1 MRVAWSGARSPCCAA
16 SALPTPTGDLMTKDL
31 NSTGRWLRRIKQGL
45 ASEPQDR
52 EELLTVL
59 HEAGERGLVDSDAL
73 SMIEGVL
80 EVSEAQV
87 RDIMVPRAQM
97 VFVRRHERAA
107 VILPKVVESGH
118 SRFPVMDED
127 RDDIVGILL
136 AKDLLRLSVEKHER
150 FDIREFMRPALF
162 VPESK
167 RLNVLLREFRRNR
180 NHMAIVVDE
189 YGGVSGLVTIEDVI
203 EQIVGE
209 IDDEYDVDDDLNIR
223 RDAERQ
229 FTVRGVT
236 RIAEFN
242 EYFGARL
249 SEEEGFDTVA
259 GLLMKE
265 FGRLPRRGDAATIDG
280 FEFRVT
286 RADRRRIDA
295 LRVVPP
301 QDVIPPEE
309 RLSDGES

>member
-1 MRVAWSGARSPCCAA
+1 MA
-16 SALPTPTGDLMTKDL
+16 KDL
-31 NSTGRWLRRIKQGL
+31 NATGRWLKKIAQGFVG
-45 ASEPQDR
+45 EPQDR
-52 EELLTVL
+52 TELVALL
-59 HEAGERGLVDSDAL
+59 RQASQRGLVDADAL
-73 SMIEGVL
+73 SMLEGVL
-80 EVSEAQV
+80 EVGDLQV
-87 RDIMVPRAQM
+87 RDIMIPRAQM
-97 VFVRRHERAA
+97 VFVRRDDPFAKL
-107 VILPKVVESGH
+107 LPVVVESGH

-136 AKDLLRLSVEKHER
+136 AKDLLRLYSNDVRER
-150 FDIREFMRPALF
+150 FDIREYMRPVVF

-167 RLNVLLREFRRNR
+167 RLNVLLKDFRRNR
-180 NHMAIVVDE
+180 NHMALVVDE

-209 IDDEYDVDDDLNIR
+209 IDDEFDVEDDHNIR
-223 RDAERQ
+223 KEAERQ

-236 RIAEFN
+236 RIDEFN
-242 EYFGARL
+242 EYFSAHL

-301 QDVIPPEE
+301 QDVIPREE
-309 RLSDGES
+309 SPSGGES

>member
-1 MRVAWSGARSPCCAA
+1 MA
-16 SALPTPTGDLMTKDL
+16 KDL
-31 NSTGRWLRRIKQGL
+31 NATGRWLKKIAQGFVG
-45 ASEPQDR
+45 EPQDR
-52 EELLTVL
+52 NELLTVL
-59 HEAGERGLVDSDAL
+59 REAGQRGLIEPDAL
-73 SMIEGVL
+73 SMLEGVL
-80 EVSEAQV
+80 EVGDLQV
-87 RDIMVPRAQM
+87 RDIMIPRAQM
-97 VFVRRHERAA
+97 VFVRRDDPFAKL
-107 VILPKVVESGH
+107 LPVVVESGH

-136 AKDLLRLSVEKHER
+136 AKDLLRLYAQEVRER
-150 FDIREFMRPALF
+150 FDIREFMRPVVF

-167 RLNVLLREFRRNR
+167 RLNVLLKEFRGNR
-180 NHMAIVVDE
+180 NHMALVVDE

-209 IDDEYDVDDDLNIR
+209 IDDEFDVEDDHNIR
-223 RDAERQ
+223 KEAERQ

-236 RIAEFN
+236 RIDEFN
-242 EYFGARL
+242 EYFGAHL

-309 RLSDGES
+309 RLSGGES

>member
-1 MRVAWSGARSPCCAA
+1 MA
-16 SALPTPTGDLMTKDL
+16 KDL
-31 NSTGRWLRRIKQGL
+31 NATGRWLKKIAQGFVG
-45 ASEPQDR
+45 EPQDR
-52 EELLTVL
+52 NELLTVL
-59 HEAGERGLVDSDAL
+59 RDAGQRGLVDPDAL
-73 SMIEGVL
+73 SMLEGVL
-80 EVSEAQV
+80 EVGDLQV
-87 RDIMVPRAQM
+87 RDIMIPRAQM
-97 VFVRRHERAA
+97 VFVRRDDPFAKL
-107 VILPKVVESGH
+107 LPVVVESGH

-136 AKDLLRLSVEKHER
+136 AKDLLRLYTTEMHER
-150 FDIREFMRPALF
+150 FDIREFMRPVVF

-167 RLNVLLREFRRNR
+167 RLNVLLKDFRGNR
-180 NHMAIVVDE
+180 NHMALVVDE

-209 IDDEYDVDDDLNIR
+209 IDDEFDVEDDHNIR
-223 RDAERQ
+223 KEAERQ

-236 RIAEFN
+236 RIEEFN
-242 EYFGARL
+242 EYFGAHL

>member
-1 MRVAWSGARSPCCAA
+1 MA
-16 SALPTPTGDLMTKDL
+16 KDL
-31 NSTGRWLRRIKQGL
+31 NATGRWLKRLAQGFVG
-45 ASEPQDR
+45 EPQDR
-52 EELLTVL
+52 PELLAML
-59 HEAGERGLVDSDAL
+59 RDAGERGLVAPDAL
-73 SMIEGVL
+73 TMLEGVL
-80 EVSEAQV
+80 EVGDLQV
-87 RDIMVPRAQM
+87 RDIMIPRAQM
-97 VFVRRHERAA
+97 VFVRRDDPFSKL
-107 VILPKVVESGH
+107 LPVVVESGH

-136 AKDLLRLSVEKHER
+136 AKDLLRLYPSETRER
-150 FDIREFMRPALF
+150 FDIREYMRPVVF

-167 RLNVLLREFRRNR
+167 RLNVLLKEFRRNR
-180 NHMAIVVDE
+180 NHMALVVDE

-203 EQIVGE
+203 EQIVGD
-209 IDDEYDVDDDLNIR
+209 IDDEFDVEDDHNIR
-223 RDAERQ
+223 KEAERQ

-236 RIAEFN
+236 RIEEFN
-242 EYFGARL
+242 EYFGAHL

-265 FGRLPRRGDAATIDG
+265 FGRLPRRGDSAAIDG

-286 RADRRRIDA
+286 RADRRRIDT

-309 RLSDGES
+309 RPSGGES

>member
-1 MRVAWSGARSPCCAA
+1 MA
-16 SALPTPTGDLMTKDL
+16 KDL
-31 NSTGRWLRRIKQGL
+31 NATGRWLKRLAQGFVG
-45 ASEPQDR
+45 EPQDR
-52 EELLTVL
+52 QELLAML
-59 HEAGERGLVDSDAL
+59 REAGERGLVAPDAL
-73 SMIEGVL
+73 TMLEGVL
-80 EVSEAQV
+80 EVGDLQV
-87 RDIMVPRAQM
+87 RDIMIPRAQM
-97 VFVRRHERAA
+97 VFVRRDDPFSKL
-107 VILPKVVESGH
+107 LPVVVESGH

-136 AKDLLRLSVEKHER
+136 AKDLLRLYPTEARER
-150 FDIREFMRPALF
+150 FDIREYMRPVVF

-167 RLNVLLREFRRNR
+167 RLNVLLKEFRRNR
-180 NHMAIVVDE
+180 NHMALVVDE

-203 EQIVGE
+203 EQIVGD
-209 IDDEYDVDDDLNIR
+209 IDDEFDVEDDHNIR
-223 RDAERQ
+223 KEAERQ

-236 RIAEFN
+236 RIDEFN
-242 EYFGARL
+242 EYFGAHL

-265 FGRLPRRGDAATIDG
+265 FGRLPRRGDSATIDG

-286 RADRRRIDA
+286 RADRRRIDT

-309 RLSDGES
+309 QPSGGES

>member
-1 MRVAWSGARSPCCAA
+1 
-16 SALPTPTGDLMTKDL
+16 MTKDL
-31 NSTGRWLRRIKQGL
+31 NTTGRWLKRLTQGL
-45 ASEPQDR
+45 APEPQDR
-52 EELLTVL
+52 KQLLAVL
-59 HEAGERGLVDSDAL
+59 REAGERGLVDSDAL
-73 SMIEGVL
+73 TMLEGVL
-80 EVSEAQV
+80 EVGDLQV

-97 VFVRRHERAA
+97 VFVRRDSEAA
-107 VILPKVVESGH
+107 RILPVVVESGH

-136 AKDLLRLSVEKHER
+136 AKDLLRLTTAHARER
-150 FDIREFMRPALF
+150 FDIREYMRPAVF

-189 YGGVSGLVTIEDVI
+189 YGGVSGLCTIEDVI

-209 IDDEYDVDDDLNIR
+209 IDDEFDVEDDQNIR

-249 SEEEGFDTVA
+249 SEAEGFDTVA
-259 GLLMKE
+259 GLLMKQ
-265 FGRLPRRGDAATIDG
+265 FGRLPLRGETASIDG
-280 FEFRVT
+280 FEFRVL

-295 LRVVPP
+295 LRVVAPRDVLPP
-301 QDVIPPEE
+301 DE
-309 RLSDGES
+309 RPTGA

>member
-1 MRVAWSGARSPCCAA
+1 MS
-16 SALPTPTGDLMTKDL
+16 KDP
-31 NSTGRWLRRIKQGL
+31 NTTGRWLKRLRL
-45 ASEPQDR
+45 APEPQDR
-52 EELLTVL
+52 QELLTVL
-59 HEAGERGLVDSDAL
+59 REAAERGLVDGDAL
-73 SMIEGVL
+73 SMIDGVL
-80 EVSEAQV
+80 EVSDLQV

-97 VFVRRHERAA
+97 VFVRRDERAA
-107 VILPKVVESGH
+107 AILPKVVESGH

-136 AKDLLRLSVEKHER
+136 AKDLLRLTVEKRER

-209 IDDEYDVDDDLNIR
+209 IDDEYDVEDDLNIR

-259 GLLMKE
+259 GLVMKQL
-265 FGRLPRRGDAATIDG
+265 GHLPRRGESATIDG
-280 FEFRVT
+280 FEFRVQ
-286 RADRRRIDA
+286 RADRRRIETLKVA
-295 LRVVPP
+295 APR
-301 QDVIPPEE
+301 DVLPPPEE
-309 RLSDGES
+309 RAAGGGT